1 MFSKKKRERDECM
14 SAYVCISVRIC
25 LISTLEHIQRYQRVK
40 LWKEVLI
47 RFGICKWI
55 TISLHSNEE
64 WEITIRLKY
73 ESIVKLKMLP
83 CIVQLYQIAIVLES
97 TILMMMFILADLLQL
112 IFLNT
117 SIRIFYNESLI
128 RHQKIGNWV
137 TLYRKLIFDDAQI
150 NNSRKIHKEV
160 PKSFLNQLQ
169 YNKLPIIFSTYLWRQ
184 MYIYRRINIHEKLM
198 I

>member
-1 MFSKKKRERDECM
+1 MHVR
-14 SAYVCISVRIC
+14 VCISVRIC

-73 ESIVKLKMLP
+73 ESIVKLKVLP

-117 SIRIFYNESLI
+117 SIRSFYNESLI

-137 TLYRKLIFDDAQI
+137 TLHRKLIFDDAQI